1 MKNYIK
7 NFKGFIA
14 ESIETNTKE
23 VQLLDQKKALQE
35 KLKQT
40 TDDIQKTQIESDI
53 SKLDIEIEKI
63 RQIEKQEEANE
74 A

>member
-7 NFKGFIA
+7 NYSDFVT
-14 ESIETNTKE
+14 ESIESNTKE

-40 TDDIQKTQIESDI
+40 EDDIAKTDIEKQLSV
-53 SKLDIEIEKI
+53 LDIEIEKL
-63 RQIEKQEEANE
+63 RDMEKAEEVTDV
-74 A
+74 

>member
-1 MKNYIK
+1 MKKYIK
-7 NFKGFIA
+7 NFKGFIT
-14 ESIETNTKE
+14 ESIETNSKE

-35 KLKQT
+35 KLKQV
-40 TDDIQKTQIESDI
+40 TDDIQKTQLESDI
-53 SKLDIEIEKI
+53 SKLDIEIEKV

>member
-7 NFKGFIA
+7 NFKGFIT
-14 ESIETNTKE
+14 ESIETNSKE
-23 VQLLDQKKALQE
+23 AQLLDQKKVLQE

-40 TDDIQKTQIESDI
+40 TDDIQKTQLESDI
-53 SKLDIEIEKI
+53 SKLDIEIEKV
-63 RQIEKQEEANE
+63 RQIEKQEAANE

>member
-7 NFKGFIA
+7 NFKGFVS

-23 VQLLDQKKALQE
+23 IQLLDQKKALQE

-53 SKLDIEIEKI
+53 SKLDIEIEQL
-63 RQIEKQEEANE
+63 RQIEDQEEANE

>member
-7 NFKGFIA
+7 NFKGFIL
-14 ESIETNTKE
+14 ESIESNTKE

-40 TDDIQKTQIESDI
+40 EDDIQKTQIESEI

-63 RQIEKQEEANE
+63 RQIEDQEEANE

>member
-7 NFKGFIA
+7 NFKGFIS

-23 VQLLDQKKALQE
+23 IQLLDQKKALQE

-40 TDDIQKTQIESDI
+40 EDDIQKTQIESEI

-63 RQIEKQEEANE
+63 RQIEDQEEANE